1 MKKKYF
7 INANIIDPHNS
18 LNEMGGLI
26 IDENGKIEAIGKK
39 VNTNNIPTREKI
51 INLNGKYIFPGLV
64 DMRVF
69 VGEPGY
75 EYKENFRTL
84 SEAAL
89 SGGVTSVV
97 TMPNTNPVID
107 NVSIV
112 DFLRLRGK
120 DKSKI
125 NIFPTAALTIGT
137 VGENMTEFG
146 LLQSKGIIG
155 FTDGVKTIQ
164 NPRIMNRI
172 MNSASDLKSLI
183 IQHAEDAELS
193 KDGMINDGIIATKL
207 GLQGIPIS
215 AELLIIERDL
225 TLLEYNNCRYHI
237 SQISSANSVDI
248 IRERKSKIDFSCGV
262 SINNLSLNENDIG
275 DFKTFLKLSPPLRT
289 ETDRNALVQGL
300 NDETI
305 EILVNQSLLQAEMGC
320 DVLAPSDMMDGR
332 IGKIRKALDKNK
344 YQSVQILS
352 YAAKYAS
359 SFYGPFRDAVGSKG
373 ALKGDKKTYQ
383 MDYRNSD
390 ESLREVA
397 LDIKEGADM
406 VMVKPGM
413 PYLDIIRSIKDKF
426 KLPVLAYQVSGEYSL
441 IENAIRKKMINKD
454 AVYESLVAFKRAGAN
469 AIVSYYADRL
479 DKII

>member
-18 LNEMGGLI
+18 LNEIGGI
-26 IDENGKIEAIGKK
+26 IVGENGKIEAIGKK
-39 VNTNNIPTREKI
+39 VNTNNIPSREKVI
-51 INLNGKYIFPGLV
+51 DLNGKYIFPGIV

-112 DFLRLRGK
+112 DFLKRRGR

-125 NIFPTAALTIGT
+125 NIYPTAALT
-137 VGENMTEFG
+137 VKAEGENMTEFG

-225 TLLEYNNCRYHI
+225 TLLEYNSCRYHI

-248 IRERKSKIDFSCGV
+248 IRERKNKVNFSCGV

-305 EILVNQSLLQAEMGC
+305 DVIVSDHKPEDEENKRLTFAQAETGASGIETLLPLSLELYHNGSVELETIIKALTSKPAEIL
-320 DVLAPSDMMDGR
+320 
-332 IGKIRKALDKNK
+332 KINKGNLSTGNDADFCIVDINKPWVVRKEKLISKSKNTP
-344 YQSVQILS
+344 IE
-352 YAAKYAS
+352 
-359 SFYGPFRDAVGSKG
+359 
-373 ALKGDKKTYQ
+373 DKKLQGKVISTFV
-383 MDYRNSD
+383 NG
-390 ESLREVA
+390 EEL
-397 LDIKEGADM
+397 
-406 VMVKPGM
+406 
-413 PYLDIIRSIKDKF
+413 F
-426 KLPVLAYQVSGEYSL
+426 KSE
-441 IENAIRKKMINKD
+441 
-454 AVYESLVAFKRAGAN
+454 
-469 AIVSYYADRL
+469 
-479 DKII
+479 

>member
-18 LNEMGGLI
+18 LNEIGGI
-26 IDENGKIEAIGKK
+26 IIGENGKIEAVGKK
-39 VNTNNIPTREKI
+39 VNTNNIPSREKVI
-51 INLNGKYIFPGLV
+51 DLNGKYIFPGIV

-112 DFLRLRGK
+112 DFLKRRGR

-125 NIFPTAALTIGT
+125 NIYPTAALT
-137 VGENMTEFG
+137 VKAEGENMTEFG

-248 IRERKSKIDFSCGV
+248 IRERKNKVNFSCGV

-275 DFKTFLKLSPPLRT
+275 DFKTFLKLSPPLRS

-305 EILVNQSLLQAEMGC
+305 DVIVSDHKPEDEENKRLTFAQAETGASGIETLLPLSLELYHNGSVELETIVKALTSKPAEILKINKGNLS
-320 DVLAPSDMMDGR
+320 
-332 IGKIRKALDKNK
+332 IGNDADFCIVDINKPWVVRKEKLISKSKNTP
-344 YQSVQILS
+344 IE
-352 YAAKYAS
+352 
-359 SFYGPFRDAVGSKG
+359 
-373 ALKGDKKTYQ
+373 DKKLQGKVISTFV
-383 MDYRNSD
+383 NG
-390 ESLREVA
+390 EEL
-397 LDIKEGADM
+397 
-406 VMVKPGM
+406 
-413 PYLDIIRSIKDKF
+413 F
-426 KLPVLAYQVSGEYSL
+426 KSE
-441 IENAIRKKMINKD
+441 
-454 AVYESLVAFKRAGAN
+454 
-469 AIVSYYADRL
+469 
-479 DKII
+479 